1 MSETTVVNREKLM
14 SDLRT
19 VIADAEEVLKVTADQ
34 ATSGAAEL
42 RVRMQERLQQA
53 KVRLQDLQDSAV
65 ARARAAG
72 HAADDYVHEHPWKAI
87 GAAAGVGMIIGLLIG
102 RR

>member
-34 ATSGAAEL
+34 ANSGAAEL

-53 KVRLQDLQDSAV
+53 KIRLQDLRG
-65 ARARAAG
+65 RALVLREYNDNYKNAPPLGGAG
-72 HAADDYVHEHPWKAI
+72 GIASC
-87 GAAAGVGMIIGLLIG
+87 GLVP
-102 RR
+102 

>member
-1 MSETTVVNREKLM
+1 MSELTAAHKEKLM
-14 SDLRT
+14 SDLRV
-19 VIADAEEVLKVTADQ
+19 VIADAEEVLRVTADQ
-34 ATSGAAEL
+34 ASTGASEL

-53 KVRLQDLQDSAV
+53 KGRLIDLQETAA